1 MNTFEFYSQ
10 VKALKVEV
18 NHVSTEFH
26 AFILN
31 ANKALQD
38 GLDRIA
44 ESNLTH
50 LFAGASEGD
59 IPVEVL
65 QSLSEFFNVDKIM
78 AASKYSPYNTM
89 VWIKRLQRKINDWNK
104 LTLKYQ
110 KRLWTILNE
119 VEGLETYQAIGHK
132 WRTEI
137 NEIKQEINTALNYRI
152 SCQEKLEQ
160 YLTMSVGYW
169 KMKKNDF
176 LSLIS
181 VDHSKA
187 RAAEM
192 RKIIDDLPDEID
204 SDKLLVE
211 VVNKNIEAPE
221 DDVYFDI
228 FFAGV
233 MERVKSGE
241 IDTLRMFKEVIKEPI
256 PVYKAVKDE
265 YGRVVSIERERPNL
279 KLL

>member
-59 IPVEVL
+59 IPEEVL
-65 QSLSEFFNVDKIM
+65 QALSEYFNVEKIM
-78 AASKYSPYNTM
+78 TVSKYSPYNTM
-89 VWIKRLQRKINDWNK
+89 VWVKRLQRKVNDWNK

-110 KRLWTILNE
+110 KRLWAILNE
-119 VEGLETYQAIGHK
+119 AEGLETYQAMGHK

-137 NEIKQEINTALNYRI
+137 NEIKQEIKTALNYRI
-152 SCQEKLEQ
+152 SCQEKLEH
-160 YLTMSVGYW
+160 YLSMSVGYW

-181 VDHSKA
+181 VDHSKE

-233 MERVKSGE
+233 MERIKSME
-241 IDTLRMFKEVIKEPI
+241 IDTFCIFDEVIEEPI
-256 PVYKAVKDE
+256 PVYKADKDE
-265 YGRVVSIERERPNL
+265 YGRIVSMERDRPNL

>member
-1 MNTFEFYSQ
+1 MNTFEFYSR

-18 NHVSTEFH
+18 NHVSTEFQG
-26 AFILN
+26 FILN
-31 ANKALQD
+31 ANQVLQD

-59 IPVEVL
+59 IPEEVL
-65 QSLSEFFNVDKIM
+65 QALSEYFNVEKIM
-78 AASKYSPYNTM
+78 AVSKYSPYNTM
-89 VWIKRLQRKINDWNK
+89 VWVKRLQRKINDWNK

-110 KRLWTILNE
+110 KRLWAILNDL
-119 VEGLETYQAIGHK
+119 EGLGTYQAMGHK

-137 NEIKQEINTALNYRI
+137 NEIKQEIKTALNYRI
-152 SCQEKLEQ
+152 SCQEKLEK
-160 YLTMSVGYW
+160 YLSMSVGYW

-176 LSLIS
+176 LSLLS
-181 VDHSKA
+181 VDHSKE

-192 RKIIDDLPDEID
+192 RKIIDDLPAEID
-204 SDKLLVE
+204 SDRLLVE
-211 VVNKNIEAPE
+211 VVTKNIEAPE

-233 MERVKSGE
+233 MERIKSME
-241 IDTLRMFKEVIKEPI
+241 IDTFSIFDEVIEEPI

-265 YGRVVSIERERPNL
+265 YGRVVSMVQDRPNL

>member
-1 MNTFEFYSQ
+1 MNTFEFYSR

-18 NHVSTEFH
+18 NHVSTEF
-26 AFILN
+26 AGFILN
-31 ANKALQD
+31 ANQVLQD

-59 IPVEVL
+59 IPEEVL
-65 QSLSEFFNVDKIM
+65 QALSEYFNVEKIM
-78 AASKYSPYNTM
+78 AVSKYSPYNTM
-89 VWIKRLQRKINDWNK
+89 VWVKRLQRKINDWNK

-110 KRLWTILNE
+110 KRLWAILNDL
-119 VEGLETYQAIGHK
+119 EGLVTYQAMGNK

-137 NEIKQEINTALNYRI
+137 NEIKQEIKTALNYRI
-152 SCQEKLEQ
+152 SCQEKLEK
-160 YLTMSVGYW
+160 YLSMSVGYW
-169 KMKKNDF
+169 KMEKNDF
-176 LSLIS
+176 LSLLS
-181 VDHSKA
+181 VDHSKE

-192 RKIIDDLPDEID
+192 RKIIDDLPAEID
-204 SDKLLVE
+204 SGRLLVE
-211 VVNKNIEAPE
+211 VVTKNIEAPE

-233 MERVKSGE
+233 MERIKSME
-241 IDTLRMFKEVIKEPI
+241 IDTFSIFDEVIEEPI

-265 YGRVVSIERERPNL
+265 YGRVVSMEQDRPNL
-279 KLL
+279 TLL

>member
-1 MNTFEFYSQ
+1 MNTFEFYSR

-18 NHVSTEFH
+18 NHVSTEFQ

-44 ESNLTH
+44 ESNLMH

-59 IPVEVL
+59 IPEEVL
-65 QSLSEFFNVDKIM
+65 QALSEFFNVDKIM
-78 AASKYSPYNTM
+78 AVTKYSPYNTM
-89 VWIKRLQRKINDWNK
+89 VWVKRLQRKINAWNK
-104 LTLKYQ
+104 LTLKYH
-110 KRLWTILNE
+110 KRLWAILNE
-119 VEGLETYQAIGHK
+119 IESLETYQAMGNK
-132 WRTEI
+132 WRAEV
-137 NEIKQEINTALNYRI
+137 NEIKQEIKTALNYRI
-152 SCQEKLEQ
+152 SCQEKLEK
-160 YLTMSVGYW
+160 YLFMSVGYW

-176 LSLIS
+176 LSLLSI
-181 VDHSKA
+181 DHSKE

-192 RKIIDDLPDEID
+192 RKIIDDLPAEID
-204 SDKLLVE
+204 SDRLLVE
-211 VVNKNIEAPE
+211 VVTKNIEAPE

-233 MERVKSGE
+233 MERIKNGE
-241 IDTLRMFKEVIKEPI
+241 IDTLRMFQEVIKEPI

-265 YGRVVSIERERPNL
+265 YGRVVSMERDRPNL
-279 KLL
+279 TLL